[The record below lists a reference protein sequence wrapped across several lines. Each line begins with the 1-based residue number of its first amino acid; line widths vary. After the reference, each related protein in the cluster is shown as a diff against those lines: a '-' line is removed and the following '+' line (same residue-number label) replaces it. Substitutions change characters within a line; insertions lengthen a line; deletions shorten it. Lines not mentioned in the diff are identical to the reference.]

1 MKIETRLLGTTV
13 LLLLGTIGAWT
24 AQAAEGQNYIMVVYS
39 DRAHGEAVLED
50 HYARVISKLDRN
62 GGEVDNFTEQ
72 VSLCVALTKTR
83 QFERATEYC
92 DMAIAESEREAR
104 RFRNY
109 MGRSPY
115 SRAAV
120 SPRAVALTN
129 RGVLHALTGQPEEA
143 RSLFE
148 MAQEADLMEEYA
160 QNNLARLQLS
170 MKEGGS

>member
-1 MKIETRLLGTTV
+1 
-13 LLLLGTIGAWT
+13 
-24 AQAAEGQNYIMVVYS
+24 
-39 DRAHGEAVLED
+39 
-50 HYARVISKLDRN
+50 
-62 GGEVDNFTEQ
+62 
-72 VSLCVALTKTR
+72 
-83 QFERATEYC
+83 
-92 DMAIAESEREAR
+92 MAIAESEREAR

-148 MAQEADLMEEYA
+148 MAQDADLMEEYA